1 MNRQDMMYR
10 PEIYDRPMFQTPQT
24 RQGGGI
30 MAGVAPVQG
39 FEDGG
44 EAESLGFMDYMRAV
58 PEVASAIPSMIV
70 GDDGTMSD
78 FFAADSFTNP
88 REGQGLTARDLTNFF
103 IRRS

>member
-44 EAESLGFMDYMRAV
+44 EASFMDYIQAGKD
-58 PEVASAIPSMIV
+58 MIV

-78 FFAADSFTNP
+78 FFTMDKTA
-88 REGQGLTARDLTNFF
+88 EGSGLNARDLPIFL
-103 IRRS
+103 S